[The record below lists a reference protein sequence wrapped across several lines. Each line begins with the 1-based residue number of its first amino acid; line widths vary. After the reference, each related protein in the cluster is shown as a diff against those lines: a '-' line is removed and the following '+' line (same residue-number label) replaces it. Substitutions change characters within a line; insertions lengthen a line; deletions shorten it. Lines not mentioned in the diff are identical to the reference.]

1 MKKNK
6 LKQNKGAI
14 MADVIAAI
22 IILCTFTG
30 IVGNLYYQIA
40 LNSNI
45 IRLNADSAYY
55 VVKIAE
61 EIDKISYEEVT
72 KELANTLK
80 EKYDIPD
87 SYVISIEVENYNKED
102 SSKEDI
108 IKIVTIKSEYECFD
122 KTGKYEIEKLKIKEI

>member
-14 MADVIAAI
+14 MADAISAI
-22 IILCTFTG
+22 IILCIFTG
-30 IVGNLYYQIA
+30 VVGNLYYQIA
-40 LNSNI
+40 LNNNLVL
-45 IRLNADSAYY
+45 LNANSVYY

-61 EIDKISYEEVT
+61 EIDKISYDDVT
-72 KELANTLK
+72 NELTNTLK

-87 SYVISIEVENYNKED
+87 LYVINIEVENYNKGD

-108 IKIVTIKSEYECFD
+108 IKIITIKSEYECFNQ
-122 KTGKYEIEKLKIKEI
+122 TGKYEIKKLKIKEI